1 MIFEIQSRQQIMIL
15 NNTHVN
21 TENLTLSLTQSSLA
35 KTDIYAKREDKCIY
49 ILEDCPWASGLPS
62 WEIKTHS
69 QG

>member
-1 MIFEIQSRQQIMIL
+1 MIL
-15 NNTHVN
+15 NNTLLN
-21 TENLTLSLTQSSLA
+21 TENLTLTQSSLA
-35 KTDIYAKREDKCIY
+35 KTDIYAKREDKCIH